1 MRVFTNLKVGV
12 KLVGGFLVV
21 ALILMTVSI
30 FTYMEIE
37 NLGAMQD
44 AGSQRGIDAVEA
56 MKTNASAVTL
66 YRTIADTQLNLDF
79 EGSQTVWAAAKL
91 DMEAALTSVTKMA
104 DTPEEQTW
112 AKEARDAYDQVVE
125 LYENRMVPA
134 LKAANASTPETLKM
148 DAEMDGYISALV
160 KPLQAFANSLLAESK
175 TGDQVFDANKL
186 GLAQTCL
193 LYTSDAADE

>member
-91 DMEAALTSVTKMA
+91 DMEAALTKIGRAHV
-104 DTPEEQTW
+104 
-112 AKEARDAYDQVVE
+112 
-125 LYENRMVPA
+125 
-134 LKAANASTPETLKM
+134 
-148 DAEMDGYISALV
+148 
-160 KPLQAFANSLLAESK
+160 
-175 TGDQVFDANKL
+175 
-186 GLAQTCL
+186 
-193 LYTSDAADE
+193 